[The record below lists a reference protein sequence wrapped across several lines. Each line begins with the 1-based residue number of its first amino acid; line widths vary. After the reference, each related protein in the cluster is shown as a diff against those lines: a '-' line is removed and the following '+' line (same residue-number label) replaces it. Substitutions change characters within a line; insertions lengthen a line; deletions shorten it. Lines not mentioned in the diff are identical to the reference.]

1 MSDFVSYKDH
11 FLVAAPN
18 MKDPVFSKT
27 VIYLCSHTPEGAMGI
42 VINRGMALSV
52 ASLLERV
59 GIDSQNDELHEM
71 MLFDGGPVQVERGF
85 VLHTPKNKYHSSVSI
100 TEQITLSTSRDVL
113 EAIANV
119 DQAPDKFLISLGY
132 SGWSEGQLESE
143 LALSGWLIAPADSAV
158 IFDVPVERR
167 YDVVLESIG
176 LSADDF
182 SHWSQGTGH
191 A

>member
-42 VINRGMALSV
+42 VINRGVALSV

-85 VLHTPKNKYHSSVSI
+85 VLHTPKNN
-100 TEQITLSTSRDVL
+100 LW
-113 EAIANV
+113 N
-119 DQAPDKFLISLGY
+119 PLGCQVG
-132 SGWSEGQLESE
+132 SK
-143 LALSGWLIAPADSAV
+143 
-158 IFDVPVERR
+158 
-167 YDVVLESIG
+167 
-176 LSADDF
+176 
-182 SHWSQGTGH
+182 
-191 A
+191 

>member
-18 MKDPVFSKT
+18 MKDPFFSKT

-42 VINRGMALSV
+42 VINRSVALSV

-59 GIDSQNDELHEM
+59 GIDCKNDGLYDV

-85 VLHTPKNKYHSSVSI
+85 VLHTPKNKYHSSINI
-100 TEQITLSTSRDVL
+100 TEHITLSTSKDVL
-113 EAIANV
+113 EAIA
-119 DQAPDKFLISLGY
+119 DFESAPDNFLISLGY
-132 SGWSEGQLESE
+132 SGWSAGQLESE
-143 LALSGWLIAPADSAV
+143 LSLSGWLIAPADPEV
-158 IFDVPVERR
+158 IFNVPVERR
-167 YDVVLESIG
+167 YDVVLDSIG
-176 LSADDF
+176 LSSNDF
-182 SHWSQGTGH
+182 DNWMQETGH

>member
-42 VINRGMALSV
+42 VINRGVALSV

-119 DQAPDKFLISLGY
+119 DQVGVRGNLKVSWHFLDG
-132 SGWSEGQLESE
+132 
-143 LALSGWLIAPADSAV
+143 
-158 IFDVPVERR
+158 
-167 YDVVLESIG
+167 
-176 LSADDF
+176 
-182 SHWSQGTGH
+182 
-191 A
+191 